1 MDLLPL
7 IDQAIDQVGIT
18 PDDDPEFV
26 GLLRNA
32 APALAHWAAQLR
44 EQLDPDGS
52 ANGSEVENETPAPPP
67 PGTLAHDLE
76 AGIPV
81 FASRWPY

>member
-7 IDQAIDQVGIT
+7 INQAIDDVGVT
-18 PDDDPEFV
+18 PADDPEFV
-26 GLLRNA
+26 GFLRNA

-44 EQLDPDGS
+44 EQLAPETS
-52 ANGSEVENETPAPPP
+52 ANGSEALDENAGSPT
-67 PGTLAHDLE
+67 PGTLAHDLQ

-81 FASRWPY
+81 FASRWF

>member
-7 IDQAIDQVGIT
+7 INQAIDDVGIT

-32 APALAHWAAQLR
+32 APALAHWAEQLR
-44 EQLDPDGS
+44 DQLGPDPSENGPDDPEQS
-52 ANGSEVENETPAPPP
+52 PASPQ